1 MAKKI
6 DLIRRVQFFL
16 LIVLLFL
23 MAISYHPTII
33 SMSRAAGMESGTILS
48 RYVMLVFAALFIVCF
63 SIRFYNKSRFLHA
76 YSVLLIIIGII
87 AFVIYAFVSRRTM
100 ITEVRTIFI
109 SLAAAIIG
117 WSLAPSDKEL
127 YWIVFVFGGVTLFS
141 GIMQVIVNIGGFRIA
156 NYYLTDSK
164 NSLGAMLGTGAIA
177 FLFTYLVP
185 PNKMVRLLSFFGF
198 AMSSFVIVTIRAR
211 AAFVA
216 VFAIAVLAY
225 YLRTRNR
232 NIIMV
237 AMGSVVAVGLLLVFL
252 PSSVTQYITDSMTA
266 GTQSVDITS
275 GRLGTYQEALA
286 FLSDH
291 LLFGNVTGEHQMSW
305 IHNYPLLQMYRYG
318 LVLSFPILVLYVYL
332 IYFCAKKSYKLGVD
346 SLSPGFMSMLV
357 LGVISLV
364 EPTFPFG
371 PGTVTI
377 FNFLLLGAA
386 LRKNYL

>member
-6 DLIRRVQFFL
+6 DLIRSVQFFL